1 MLVYIAWFVWI
12 AIWGVIGYCI
22 VKARVERIRMKRETA
37 EFMASQMSM
46 YRKQQYYAKTG
57 VWPTVDP
64 ALLGFNGSE
73 GKEES

>member
-22 VKARVERIRMKRETA
+22 VKAHVERIRMKREAA
-37 EFMASQMSM
+37 EFMARQMAE
-46 YRKQQYYAKTG
+46 YRKKQYYAKTG

-64 ALLGFNGSE
+64 GLFIFNGSE
-73 GKEES
+73 KD

>member
-22 VKARVERIRMKRETA
+22 VKTHVERIRMKREAA
-37 EFMASQMSM
+37 EFMARQMAE
-46 YRKQQYYAKTG
+46 YRKQQYYTNTG

-64 ALLGFNGSE
+64 ALLGFNVSE
-73 GKEES
+73 ED